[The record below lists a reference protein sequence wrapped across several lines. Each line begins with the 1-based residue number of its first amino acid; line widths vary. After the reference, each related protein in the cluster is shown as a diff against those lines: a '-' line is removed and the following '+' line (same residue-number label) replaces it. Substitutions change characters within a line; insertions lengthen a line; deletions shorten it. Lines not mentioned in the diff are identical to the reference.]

1 MNAGRGHG
9 EQLCSGP
16 HFFPGYGGGV
26 LSVLLANLRG
36 MGNFGGSLAIGSAA
50 ELRDLLKATGFIGV
64 EDTDVL
70 AEGWQVSEFA
80 DADERSLPGLV
91 EKAGA
96 PAVMVS
102 FLDSDVGF
110 VEAVTP
116 DGTAW
121 TGLLNRGMAESYDIP
136 LEDFPVET
144 AVAGALAWSAAAGLT
159 SEAEAVR
166 QALTGSATFAEELY
180 GLLLVGLGIPGA
192 RSAA

>member
-1 MNAGRGHG
+1 M
-9 EQLCSGP
+9 
-16 HFFPGYGGGV
+16 
-26 LSVLLANLRG
+26 LLANLRR

-50 ELRDLLKATGFIGV
+50 ELRDLLTATGFIGV
-64 EDTDVL
+64 EDTAVL
-70 AEGWQVSEFA
+70 TEGWQVSEFA

-91 EKAGA
+91 EKAAA

-136 LEDFPVET
+136 LEDFPVDT
-144 AVAGALAWSAAAGLT
+144 AVEGALAWSAASGLT
-159 SEAEAVR
+159 SDAEVVR
-166 QALTGSATFAEELY
+166 RALTGSATFAEELY

-192 RSAA
+192 SSAA